1 MSNDPFSSKAA
12 EDFLS
17 GGATAAK
24 WPRVGHVVEGT
35 VTKFSMAQQTDYES
49 GELLYWQGN
58 SRVVESEAEDKIR
71 PVMQLLL
78 ELQCEP
84 TGETWEGLQNV
95 RKALPDDDGA
105 RTAYVKGAL
114 QAALKEALRTASAKL
129 EAGAYVRIERTA
141 DGPKSNPK
149 FAAPHRYAAV
159 WTPAAQNPKA
169 LAEFE
174 SDAPT
179 ADDNPFAR

>member
-1 MSNDPFSSKAA
+1 MSYDPFSEKAA
-12 EDFLS
+12 ENFLE

-24 WPRVGHVVEGT
+24 WPTVGYVVEGT
-35 VTKFSMAQQTDYES
+35 VTGYSMQQQTDYDT
-49 GELLYWQGN
+49 GELLFWDGKK
-58 SRVVESEAEDKIR
+58 RVPLDQIDVKFRGIAK

-78 ELQCEP
+78 DLQGEP
-84 TGETWEGLQNV
+84 TGETWEGIQNV
-95 RKALPDDDGA
+95 RVELPDDDGA

-114 QAALKEALRTASAKL
+114 QAALKEALRKASAKL
-129 EAGAYVRIERTA
+129 ENGAYVRIERIT

-169 LAEFE
+169 VGDFL
-174 SDAPT
+174 T
-179 ADDNPFAR
+179 DDEPPF